1 MPVLRFKD
9 VIDQFEHVDDP
20 DVLEKAKTNTALRQ
34 ALEMSRPQNW
44 RGSGLSPDAILS
56 IAVDGGIPVAWVPPS
71 DVLKELADV
80 KPDARVSVL
89 MAHETAVLSHCHE
102 RLQECRDPWVQEER
116 TLIGRALAAYEAGFH
131 EGAMALAVAVGEPL
145 ALWASEPRVKVFD
158 SEEDRAAWEAEKKKN
173 KYGLA
178 KLEIG
183 AVKAGDKLRRLEV
196 LRHALIGP
204 IPKFFTPF
212 HARPG
217 EPIPDTVSRHA
228 TVHKPT
234 VQHLSKANALLA
246 LMLCVSILREM
257 QDWADEVRQEE
268 AFYDEP

>member
-1 MPVLRFKD
+1 MAVLRFKD

-20 DVLEKAKTNTALRQ
+20 DVLEKARTNTALRH

-44 RGSGLSPDAILS
+44 RGSGLSPEVI
-56 IAVDGGIPVAWVPPS
+56 IGVAVDGGIPVAWVPPA
-71 DVLKELADV
+71 DVLKQLAGAE
-80 KPDARVSVL
+80 PAARVTVL
-89 MAHETAVLSHCHE
+89 MGHEPAVLSQCHE
-102 RLQECRDPWVQEER
+102 LLKECGDPWVEDER
-116 TLIGRALAAYEAGFH
+116 TLISRALSAYEAGFH
-131 EGAMALAVAVGEPL
+131 EAAMALAVAVGEPL
-145 ALWASEPRVKVFD
+145 ALWASEPRVKSFD
-158 SEEDRAAWEAEKKKN
+158 SEEARAAWEAEKKNN

-183 AVKAGDKLRRLEV
+183 AVKPGDKLRPLEV

-204 IPKFFTPF
+204 IPKFFKPF
-212 HARPG
+212 HAKPG

-257 QDWADEVRQEE
+257 QDWAEEVRQEE
-268 AFYDEP
+268 AFYDEV